1 MIKRIPFI
9 SIIVPC
15 YNVEQYID
23 ECLYSLTN
31 QTLKNIEIICVED
44 CSTDSTLDKLIKWEE
59 KDTRIRIIKHE
70 DNKGVGTARNTGI
83 KAAKADYVAFVDS
96 DDFVSTNKYEC
107 LYRLS
112 DNGNADL
119 VASAKY
125 IRHSEKD
132 ITITQ
137 IPRQV
142 TRIENIRRHVLTHG
156 FPIWNTI
163 IKKSIIIQND
173 LFFPDRLI
181 YEDNAV
187 STCFFLCAKSIAIY
201 YDEPLHY
208 YRINNN
214 TSITKQKGNLTF
226 FDRLETAI
234 LFYNNT
240 KRLGFYN
247 RYKDEVEYAFFYLFY
262 KNTVLGSLTKF
273 DNHPPACII
282 KTIPKRYRTTTSVDI
297 KKNPYY
303 RMNKP
308 PKLVFFVA
316 HYPEFTKLWILMSK
330 LWKKT
335 HQLIYRINQ
344 LI

>member
-1 MIKRIPFI
+1 MRTPLI

-31 QTLKNIEIICVED
+31 QTINNIEIICVED
-44 CSTDSTLDKLIKWEE
+44 CSTDSTLDKLTEW
-59 KDTRIRIIKHE
+59 KDKDNRIRIITHE
-70 DNKGVGTARNTGI
+70 ANKGLGTARNTGI
-83 KAAKADYVAFVDS
+83 KAANAEYVAFVDS
-96 DDFVSTNKYEC
+96 DDYVSINKYEC
-107 LYRLS
+107 LYNLS

-125 IRHSEKD
+125 IRHGEKD
-132 ITITQ
+132 IIITQ

-142 TRIENIRRHVLTHG
+142 TGIEDIRRHVLTHG
-156 FPIWNTI
+156 FSIWNSI

-181 YEDNAV
+181 YEDAPV
-187 STCFFLCAKSIAIY
+187 STCLFLCAKTFAVIY
-201 YDEPLHY
+201 DDPLHY
-208 YRINNN
+208 YRINPF
-214 TSITKQKGNLTF
+214 SITQQKSNLTF

-308 PKLVFFVA
+308 PKLVFVVA

-335 HQLIYRINQ
+335 HQLLYRINQ
-344 LI
+344 LL